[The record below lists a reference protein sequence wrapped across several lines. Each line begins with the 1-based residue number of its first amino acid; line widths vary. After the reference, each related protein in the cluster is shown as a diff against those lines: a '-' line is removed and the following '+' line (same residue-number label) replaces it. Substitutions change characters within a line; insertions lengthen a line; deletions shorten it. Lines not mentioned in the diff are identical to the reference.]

1 MLEVL
6 KSLRRFFLKLPF
18 CSFLICQKYNL
29 HDQKSDRWTNR
40 SREAID
46 LFALLYRNVDVPI
59 RVADLGCGDM
69 KIRDLL
75 LSCGYKKLLYQGF
88 DCLPQSDDVKKIDF
102 NKEEISGRYDVVFCM
117 GVLEYLDD
125 IPRFLLSL
133 RGKTSYV
140 IMSYVASDTN
150 RYSKQD
156 IRFRGWKNHFTS
168 SKLEGIFFETGF
180 FLNQKK
186 VLDQGV
192 TMLYLLKD

>member
-1 MLEVL
+1 MIEVF
-6 KSLRRFFLKLPF
+6 KRMRSFFFALPF
-18 CSFLICQKYNL
+18 CNFLVFQKYNL
-29 HDQKSDRWTNR
+29 RDQKSEKWTNR

-46 LFALLYRNVDVPI
+46 LFASLYGDRSISV

-69 KIRDLL
+69 KIRDIL
-75 LSCGYKKLLYQGF
+75 LSHGYTNLLYQGF
-88 DCLPQSDDVKKIDF
+88 DCLPQTSEVKKIDF
-102 NKEEISGRYDVVFCM
+102 NKEKISGQFDVIFCM

-140 IMSYVASDTN
+140 IMSYLASDTN

-156 IRFRGWKNHFTS
+156 ICFRGWKNHFTS
-168 SKLEGIFFETGF
+168 RKLEGIFAGVGF
-180 FLNQKK
+180 SLSQKK
-186 VLDQGV
+186 VLDRGA